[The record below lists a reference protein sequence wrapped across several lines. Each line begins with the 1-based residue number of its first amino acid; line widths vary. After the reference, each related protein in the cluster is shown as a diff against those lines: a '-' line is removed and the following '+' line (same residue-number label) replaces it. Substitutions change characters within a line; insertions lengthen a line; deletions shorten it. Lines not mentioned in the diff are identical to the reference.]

1 MVRSKGTFHGDF
13 SHLNIYGLENYC
25 TVKHW
30 LEEERFK
37 ITSTRVI
44 VLKGV
49 FSDMEEK
56 LRINDSNLVF

>member
-1 MVRSKGTFHGDF
+1 
-13 SHLNIYGLENYC
+13 
-25 TVKHW
+25 VKHW